1 MKELTEAV
9 LDRIREQAQAIEHAA
24 EEEAAR
30 ELDKAK
36 SRREQRI
43 EAERKRLLL
52 AAEAEATRIIAK
64 GVMQARNTVAAAK
77 SDVMHNVLAR
87 ARAELEALPAERDA
101 LAGLIAEAVSG
112 LGGEGK
118 VVVGVRADDLELV
131 REIVS
136 GDERLSVSVG
146 EVVERPIGG
155 GVIVESEDGS
165 TVVDNSHAA
174 RLEMLVPRILAR
186 FGRELF

>member
-9 LDRIREQAQAIEHAA
+9 LDKIREQAQAIEHAA
-24 EEEAAR
+24 NEEAAR
-30 ELDKAK
+30 ELDKAR
-36 SRREQRI
+36 SRREQHI
-43 EAERKRLLL
+43 EAERKRLLF

-77 SDVMHNVLAR
+77 SAVMHDIVAR
-87 ARAELEALPAERDA
+87 ARAQLEALPAERGA
-101 LAGLIAEAVSG
+101 LAGLIVDAVNG

-118 VVVGVRADDLELV
+118 VVIGVRADDLDLA
-131 REIVS
+131 RDIVS

-146 EVVERPIGG
+146 EVVEWPIGG
-155 GVIVESEDGS
+155 GVIVKSEDGS